1 MVSSSDG
8 ISELG
13 EAGSLLD
20 QLLVGR
26 SAEFKARVYELVVR
40 YQWDVNDPS
49 FAILVATGQM
59 ELLLAEFP
67 EQFEDLFESLLLR
80 LQAQS
85 QGLQD
90 WFTGEK
96 GDLKELI
103 RGLETQQSQESEMV
117 QGRIKEFSDFIQGQR
132 QWTEKSVD
140 SVLTVAQEK
149 REQMFDEVK
158 DKLYQERTDLLR
170 KVQSETNSWLNA
182 ASKSW
187 ELTSIR
193 NMMIGAATT
202 AAVVFGIGM
211 VYGII
216 FYQGI
221 IEPLIGVPEAR
232 QILKWNRDQLQEC
245 RKVKRTTCNF
255 HIVDPQK

>member
-59 ELLLAEFP
+59 EVLLDQFP
-67 EQFEDLFESLLLR
+67 EQFEGLFEGLLQR

-90 WFTGEK
+90 WFVGEK

-103 RGLETQQSQESEMV
+103 RGLEVQQSRSRSWQRAELRSSR
-117 QGRIKEFSDFIQGQR
+117 GLFSHSGHGQR
-132 QWTEKSVD
+132 S
-140 SVLTVAQEK
+140 
-149 REQMFDEVK
+149 R
-158 DKLYQERTDLLR
+158 
-170 KVQSETNSWLNA
+170 
-182 ASKSW
+182 
-187 ELTSIR
+187 
-193 NMMIGAATT
+193 
-202 AAVVFGIGM
+202 
-211 VYGII
+211 
-216 FYQGI
+216 
-221 IEPLIGVPEAR
+221 
-232 QILKWNRDQLQEC
+232 WNRFLRWLSKNESNC
-245 RKVKRTTCNF
+245 LSRRKTGCMRSGQGF
-255 HIVDPQK
+255 